1 MNFRLV
7 VERGRTRK
15 VFPIR
20 TGQAVLGRA
29 RGNTVRI
36 PSAAVSRRHCQL
48 RVDRGLVMLE
58 DLESVNGTFLNGRRI
73 NAVEVVRPGDRI
85 EVGPVTFVVEYE
97 LTPAAL
103 ERLDRQEAP
112 GELLEALADGELIEI
127 DEADVLPLDEDVA
140 EPIEVEP
147 LAAFSDDDGPIK
159 ADFDFDA
166 SPWQIPDGG
175 DLRDILARIEEEPP
189 PPPKNP
195 GKKKK

>member
-15 VFPIR
+15 VFPIH

-29 RGNTVRI
+29 RGNSVRI
-36 PSAAVSRRHCQL
+36 PSGAVSRRHCQL

-73 NAVEVVRPGDRI
+73 QAMEVVRPGDRI

-103 ERLDRQEAP
+103 ERLHRQEGP
-112 GELLEALADGELIEI
+112 VEMLEALADGELIEI
-127 DEADVLPLDEDVA
+127 DEADVLPVDEDA
-140 EPIEVEP
+140 AGPIEVEP
-147 LAAFSDDDGPIK
+147 LAAFSDDDGPIQP
-159 ADFDFDA
+159 DFDFDA

-189 PPPKNP
+189 PPPKKP
-195 GKKKK
+195 GKKNQ